1 MLPTTLV
8 RRLARLARLDRL
20 DRLARLAR
28 PASLAGLLC
37 AALLPALRPVLSEPL
52 AEPLA
57 EPVAASYVRVPAGAF
72 ASVLSG
78 GSSDNAPTQV
88 GAFSLRAQP
97 VTVAEFA
104 QFTKVHPEWSRA
116 QVPAVFADANY
127 LHDLDTQSAE
137 QHGQQAITNV
147 SWFAAQAF
155 CESEQARLPTWY
167 EWEYVGAADAT
178 HADARKDPGWRAQIL
193 GWYSQPSS
201 QRQLQV
207 GAAPNFYG
215 VQDMHGLV
223 WEWVDDFNALLVSAD
238 SRNQGDPDQLQYCG
252 AGAISLQDRENFAI
266 LMRVALLSSL
276 RGADSTKDLG
286 FRCAR
291 SPVQ

>member
-37 AALLPALRPVLSEPL
+37 AALLPALRPVL

-88 GAFSLRAQP
+88 AAFSLRVQP

-127 LHDLDTQSAE
+127 LHGLDASVAE
-137 QHGQQAITNV
+137 LHGQQAITNV

-178 HADARKDPGWRAQIL
+178 HADARNDPAWRAQIL

-215 VQDMHGLV
+215 AQNMHGLI

-276 RGADSTKDLG
+276 SGADSTKDLG

>member
-37 AALLPALRPVLSEPL
+37 AALLPALRPVL

-88 GAFSLRAQP
+88 AAFSLRVQP

-178 HADARKDPGWRAQIL
+178 HADARNDPAWRAQIL

-215 VQDMHGLV
+215 AQNMHGLI

-276 RGADSTKDLG
+276 SGADSTKDLG

>member
-8 RRLARLARLDRL
+8 RRLARLARLDRST
-20 DRLARLAR
+20 RLVRLAR

-52 AEPLA
+52 AV
-57 EPVAASYVRVPAGAF
+57 PVAASYVSVPAGAF

-78 GSSDNAPTQV
+78 GSSDNAPV
-88 GAFSLRAQP
+88 AVAAFSLRAQP

-104 QFTKVHPEWSRA
+104 QFTHTHPEWSRA

-127 LHDLDTQSAE
+127 LRDLDTQSAE
-137 QHGQQAITNV
+137 LHGQQAITNV

-178 HADARKDPGWRAQIL
+178 HADARNDPAWRAQIL

-215 VQDMHGLV
+215 AQNMHGLI

-276 RGADSTKDLG
+276 SGADSTKDLG

>member
-1 MLPTTLV
+1 MLQTTLV
-8 RRLARLARLDRL
+8 RRLACVT
-20 DRLARLAR
+20 
-28 PASLAGLLC
+28 SLVGLLC
-37 AALLPALRPVLSEPL
+37 AALLPALRPAMADTL
-52 AEPLA
+52 AK
-57 EPVAASYVRVPAGAF
+57 PVAVPYREVPAGTL

-78 GSSDNAPTQV
+78 GSSDNAPTAV
-88 GAFSLRAQP
+88 PAFAMRQRP
-97 VTVAEFA
+97 VTVAEFL
-104 QFTKVHPEWSRA
+104 QFTAAHPEWSRA

-127 LHDLDTQSAE
+127 LHAPDTQGKQPPE
-137 QHGQQAITNV
+137 PQQAITNV
-147 SWFAAQAF
+147 SWFAAQSF

-167 EWEYVGAADAT
+167 EWEYVAAADGS
-178 HADARKDPGWRAQIL
+178 HADARKDPAWRARIL
-193 GWYSQPSS
+193 GWYSQPAS

-207 GAAPNFYG
+207 GGVPNFYG
-215 VQDMHGLV
+215 VQNMHGLI

-276 RGADSTKDLG
+276 SGADSTKDLG

-291 SPVQ
+291 SLAP

>member
-1 MLPTTLV
+1 MLKTTLLS
-8 RRLARLARLDRL
+8 RLARL
-20 DRLARLAR
+20 
-28 PASLAGLLC
+28 ASLAGLLG
-37 AALLPALRPVLSEPL
+37 AALLPTVQPAL
-52 AEPLA
+52 ADPLA
-57 EPVAASYVRVPAGAF
+57 EPVAAAYRAVPAGTF

-78 GSSDNAPTQV
+78 GSSDNAPTFV
-88 GAFSLRAQP
+88 AAFALRERP
-97 VTVAEFA
+97 VTVAEF
-104 QFTKVHPEWSRA
+104 QRFTVAHPEWSRA

-127 LHDLDTQSAE
+127 LHGLAAQAGKPAPE
-137 QHGQQAITNV
+137 PEQAITNV

-167 EWEYVGAADAT
+167 EWEYGAAADGS
-178 HADARKDPGWRAQIL
+178 HADARKDPAWRAQIL
-193 GWYSQPSS
+193 GWYSQPASKN
-201 QRQLQV
+201 QLRV
-207 GAAPNFYG
+207 GGAPNFYG
-215 VQDMHGLV
+215 IQNMHGLI

-276 RGADSTKDLG
+276 SGTDSTKDLG

-291 SPVQ
+291 TAAP